1 MYITT
6 KYILIEEIVL
16 QILKKSSHLPHITL
30 LYLYNKKTILG
41 IKVSNINIAYS
52 VSSIQK
58 TLQVQCYSER
68 KRAYRCSINNE
79 HKCIATEFIRRR
91 HYLHLLL
98 VYILVMGVK
107 WRDLQLFN
115 TRKYRHRTKN
125 VSVLDLTLYVACM

>member
-58 TLQVQCYSER
+58 Q
-68 KRAYRCSINNE
+68 YRFS
-79 HKCIATEFIRRR
+79 A
-91 HYLHLLL
+91 
-98 VYILVMGVK
+98 ILSGNVPIDAV
-107 WRDLQLFN
+107 LITN
-115 TRKYRHRTKN
+115 TN
-125 VSVLDLTLYVACM
+125 V

>member
-52 VSSIQK
+52 VSSIQ
-58 TLQVQCYSER
+58 QH
-68 KRAYRCSINNE
+68 YRFS
-79 HKCIATEFIRRR
+79 A
-91 HYLHLLL
+91 
-98 VYILVMGVK
+98 ILC
-107 WRDLQLFN
+107 RQ
-115 TRKYRHRTKN
+115 YKN
-125 VSVLDLTLYVACM
+125 STSSVLF